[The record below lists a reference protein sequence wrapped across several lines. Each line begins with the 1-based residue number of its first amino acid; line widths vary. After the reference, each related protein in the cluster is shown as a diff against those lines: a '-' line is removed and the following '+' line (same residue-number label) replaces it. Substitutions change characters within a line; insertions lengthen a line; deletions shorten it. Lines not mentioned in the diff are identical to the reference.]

1 MQAASPSAASDLP
14 QRRQMF
20 RWMLRGRR
28 RMLLAIMQQIEHR
41 SEADPAE
48 TTFDATDEKVL
59 GQLNARL
66 A

>member
-1 MQAASPSAASDLP
+1 MDAARTTTDA
-14 QRRQMF
+14 
-20 RWMLRGRR
+20 
-28 RMLLAIMQQIEHR
+28 AIMQQIGRR